1 VSTESVRELGIEVG
15 SIAMA
20 QIKATN
26 VSLQVPNGGNL

>member
-1 VSTESVRELGIEVG
+1 VG